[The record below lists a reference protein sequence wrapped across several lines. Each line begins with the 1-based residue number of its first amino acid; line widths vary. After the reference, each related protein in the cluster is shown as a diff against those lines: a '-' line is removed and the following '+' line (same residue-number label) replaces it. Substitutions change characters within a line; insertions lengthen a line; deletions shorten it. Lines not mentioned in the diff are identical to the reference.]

1 MGKECQKFQLS
12 LRFNSKVELCLEA
25 KVDNKFPV
33 IVSSQVLKL
42 NGSFPAALVSSLE
55 MIQSDVSTRIQAWP
69 RVPCKSQDT
78 CILHQL

>member
-33 IVSSQVLKL
+33 IVASQVLKL
-42 NGSFPAALVSSLE
+42 NGNFL
-55 MIQSDVSTRIQAWP
+55 
-69 RVPCKSQDT
+69 
-78 CILHQL
+78 LHEYLA